1 MECGDDDPER
11 LLDDIDELFELINE
25 VCVTNEEGAILS
37 LKVHQLTC
45 LPVRTSSLA
54 YQCGPAHSHSVVQ
67 LAHIAHPLTRIVCTT
82 AYA

>member
-45 LPVRTSSLA
+45 LPVWSSSLA
-54 YQCGPAHSHSVVQ
+54 YQCAPAHLPTSAVQ
-67 LAHIAHPLTRIVCTT
+67 LTCIVWSSSLT
-82 AYA
+82 